1 MIILLLTNHLALM
14 KNFFIAFC
22 IFLIWS
28 VLGIW
33 FYACQIKG
41 VCQSAK
47 QVPDQSTVPVEN
59 ITPTAP
65 PTDSI
70 ITGVE
75 NLTPL
80 KPGYFLARLTE
91 TVVLETD
98 SASIFKKQVFDY
110 LNLNQNKELY
120 ITAFFDSLETAQTAV
135 DRAENLKKI
144 LVSFGINSDRVTV
157 EPSANAIKLYE
168 TGSALSQNGFQLNY
182 RDISEEKLANIEKG
196 IANKTLYSTF
206 ASEGFEADNTLQAY
220 AIELKAYLEKYP
232 DKKVTITGHTDNV
245 GEEIDN
251 DWIGMERA
259 KSAMKYLI
267 SQGIAAEKLLAQ
279 SKGEASPVADNATK
293 EGRQQ
298 NRRIEITVN

>member
-1 MIILLLTNHLALM
+1 M
-14 KNFFIAFC
+14 KNFVIAFC

-28 VLGIW
+28 VFGIW

-41 VCQSAK
+41 VCQTTNTG
-47 QVPDQSTVPVEN
+47 QSTAPVEN
-59 ITPTAP
+59 ILPTTA
-65 PTDSI
+65 PTDSKVAE
-70 ITGVE
+70 VE
-75 NLTPL
+75 NLTPV
-80 KPGYFLARLTE
+80 KPGYFLAKLNE
-91 TVVLETD
+91 TAVLETD
-98 SASIFKKQVFDY
+98 SATIFKKQVFDY
-110 LNLNQNKELY
+110 LNLNQNKELL
-120 ITAFFDSLETAQTAV
+120 ITSLFDSLETSQTAAT
-135 DRAENLKKI
+135 RAENLKKI
-144 LVSFGINSDRVTV
+144 LVSFGINADKVSIETPD
-157 EPSANAIKLYE
+157 NASKLVFN
-168 TGSALSQNGFQLNY
+168 TNGESSTTFQLNY
-182 RDISEEKLANIEKG
+182 RDISDEKLANIEKG

-206 ASEGFEADNTLQAY
+206 ASEGFEPDNTLQAY

-267 SQGIAAEKLLAQ
+267 SQGIPAEKLQAL
-279 SKGEASPVADNATK
+279 SKGETSPIADNTTK